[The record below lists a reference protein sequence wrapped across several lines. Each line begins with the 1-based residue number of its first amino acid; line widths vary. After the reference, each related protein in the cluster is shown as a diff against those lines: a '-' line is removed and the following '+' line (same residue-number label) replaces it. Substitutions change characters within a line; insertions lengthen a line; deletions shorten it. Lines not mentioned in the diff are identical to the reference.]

1 MKNKEP
7 AQVHTENQ
15 VRVLC
20 MSEGQRQE
28 ETVLCSETWQAL
40 SVYFHI

>member
-15 VRVLC
+15 VRVLYT
-20 MSEGQRQE
+20 SEGQRQE
-28 ETVLCSETWQAL
+28 GTVL
-40 SVYFHI
+40 